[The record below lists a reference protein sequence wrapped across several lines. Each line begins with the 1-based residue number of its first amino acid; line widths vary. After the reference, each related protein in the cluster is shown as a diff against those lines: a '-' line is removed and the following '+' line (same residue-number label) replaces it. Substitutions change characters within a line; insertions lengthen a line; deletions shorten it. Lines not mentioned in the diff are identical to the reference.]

1 MKTSELLLLC
11 YLWKDGSISPISS
24 QYSIEKALRD
34 SSVGQLDKRR
44 MFVCNVSYFKILTNK
59 DETIE
64 GACNNRMQID
74 LIQQE
79 EINRLKVELAAVRD
93 ELDEA
98 NVWIGEHD

>member
-44 MFVCNVSYFKILTNK
+44 MFVCNVSYFKILK
-59 DETIE
+59 KIHARGESIE
-64 GACNNRMQID
+64 A
-74 LIQQE
+74 
-79 EINRLKVELAAVRD
+79 
-93 ELDEA
+93 
-98 NVWIGEHD
+98 